1 MKKKYRSW
9 TAEQKLAI
17 LKEIDVDGIVAVS
30 RRHSIDAK
38 QLYDWM
44 AKYEALGFDGLR
56 SRVKAD
62 PEMRRLRT
70 ENALLRRMLEERELA
85 IQIKD
90 ELLKK
95 SSSAPG
101 SES

>member
-17 LKEIDVDGIVAVS
+17 LKEIDADGIVAVS
-30 RRHSIDAK
+30 RRHSIDANV
-38 QLYDWM
+38 LYDWM
-44 AKYEALGFDGLR
+44 AKYESLGFEGLR
-56 SRVKAD
+56 GRVKAD

-70 ENALLRRMLEERELA
+70 ENALLRRMLAERDLA
-85 IQIKD
+85 LQIKD

-95 SSSAPG
+95 SPSAPG